1 MKPFRPAMTTNT
13 CTRAHAHENILSYID
28 INAYMRTDIQ
38 THIQQACRHP
48 CIHTYRYPYTHPSI
62 HPSIHPPTHP
72 PTHPSIHP
80 SMHPSIHPSI
90 HPSMHAYIHTYRHAC
105 IHVYTTDYSR
115 HIYEIVE
122 TQCRKMHSDFYEFAV
137 SECTDHDHA
146 SGLRLP

>member
-1 MKPFRPAMTTNT
+1 M
-13 CTRAHAHENILSYID
+13 
-28 INAYMRTDIQ
+28 
-38 THIQQACRHP
+38 QAIGYGVQGELVLGRVAVPHVSPLCVHTLLWP
-48 CIHTYRYPYTHPSI
+48 KHTYMHASI
-62 HPSIHPPTHP
+62 HPSIHPSTHP

-90 HPSMHAYIHTYRHAC
+90 HPSMHAYLHTYIHTYRHAC

-122 TQCRKMHSDFYEFAV
+122 TQCRKMHSDFFYEFAV